1 MVATIDYSM
10 YLYSNLLKLY
20 DEDFKELEYD
30 TQFKVLPDLYNE
42 FKRSDF
48 NHPDGGSEYECIINW
63 LENQYNKDNE

>member
-42 FKRSDF
+42 LLYRYI
-48 NHPDGGSEYECIINW
+48 E
-63 LENQYNKDNE
+63 